1 MSHPKPLVVGAM
13 EDVGFRRVH
22 TINLQ
27 SYRQQLDQP
36 DYQDDILHENLKADI
51 LHVFDLSKPNNS
63 VYRKG

>member
-1 MSHPKPLVVGAM
+1 M

-51 LHVFDLSKPNNS
+51 LQVFDLSKPNNS
-63 VYRKG
+63 VYRIR